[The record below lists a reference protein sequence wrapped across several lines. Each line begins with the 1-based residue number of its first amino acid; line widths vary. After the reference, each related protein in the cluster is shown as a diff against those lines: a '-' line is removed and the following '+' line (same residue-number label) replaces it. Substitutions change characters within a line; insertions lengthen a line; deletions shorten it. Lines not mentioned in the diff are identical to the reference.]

1 MEYRWKTRS
10 KTLQG
15 VAGSLR
21 RKLLLG
27 FFVTLGL
34 SGLTFFIMNI
44 VPVEKEISIE
54 SLFLGWVAT
63 LIGFYAGYIF
73 ILRWVMPSLKSLNY
87 VEKSIASFGDSD
99 TPQEAEELIS
109 EEIESDSL
117 LQAYFAMLKQVE
129 AREDDQVELLSK
141 IVHEVRSPLASILGY
156 AELLSDPELRHDE
169 EYLDTCRRVI
179 VKQTQ
184 HISDYVE
191 QMLCLASAEAKI
203 KTMKMAPFNL
213 PRLVEAVVKD
223 IQRYSLRG
231 IDYYNQVG
239 EAMVFGDILRIREA
253 LLNLINDGIENTPAD
268 TPLRVA
274 VGKAV
279 KPGWIDIT
287 IDNFNPLSTETGQE
301 VYVKA
306 LEAPAVAG
314 NGQHKHEKLGL
325 TIAQNIIQ
333 HHKGEIAIHSKN
345 GTESAMAFTIS
356 LPANPM
362 GGSQL

>member
-1 MEYRWKTRS
+1 MENRWKTRS
-10 KTLQG
+10 KALQG

-34 SGLTFFIMNI
+34 SGLTFFIVNI
-44 VPVEKEISIE
+44 VPVENDISIE
-54 SLFLGWVAT
+54 SLFMGWMVT

-87 VEKSIASFGDSD
+87 VEKSITSFGDSE
-99 TPQEAEELIS
+99 TPQEAQELIS

-129 AREDDQVELLSK
+129 AREDDQIELLSK

-213 PRLVEAVVKD
+213 PKLVEAVVQD

-231 IDYYNQVG
+231 IDYDNQVG
-239 EAMVFGDILRIREA
+239 EVMVFGDILRMREA
-253 LLNLINDGIENTPAD
+253 LLNLINDGIDNTAAE

-274 VGKAV
+274 VGSAEKA
-279 KPGWIDIT
+279 GWVDIT
-287 IDNFNPLSTETGQE
+287 IDNFDPLSSGQE
-301 VYVKA
+301 VY
-306 LEAPAVAG
+306 LESLDPSAETETG
-314 NGQHKHEKLGL
+314 NGHRKSEKLGL
-325 TIAQNIIQ
+325 TIAKNIIQ
-333 HHKGEIAIHSKN
+333 HHKGEIAVRSRN
-345 GTESAMAFTIS
+345 GSEPALAFTIH

>member
-1 MEYRWKTRS
+1 MENRWKTRS
-10 KTLQG
+10 KSLQG
-15 VAGSLR
+15 VASSLR

-54 SLFLGWVAT
+54 SLFLGWLAT

-87 VEKSIASFGDSD
+87 VEKSIASFGDSE
-99 TPQEAEELIS
+99 TPQETEELIS
-109 EEIESDSL
+109 EEIKSDSL

-213 PRLVEAVVKD
+213 PRLVEAVVQD
-223 IQRYSLRG
+223 IQRYALRG
-231 IDYYNQVG
+231 IDYDNQVG
-239 EAMVFGDILRIREA
+239 EVMVFGDILRMREA

-274 VGKAV
+274 VAKAAE
-279 KPGWIDIT
+279 PGWVDIT
-287 IDNFNPLSTETGQE
+287 IDNFNPLSIESGQE

-314 NGQHKHEKLGL
+314 NGQHKREKLGL

-333 HHKGEIAIHSKN
+333 HHKGEIAIRSKN
-345 GTESAMAFTIS
+345 
-356 LPANPM
+356 
-362 GGSQL
+362 